1 MSENYIIFSSVQKYP
16 ILHEFSKGLLDLK
29 SRIFIFQNRTLS
41 ITVIGSNWKRTILNW
56 KRTNF
61 KKNIQTTLI
70 NNFCMIRFL
79 NIKKSHYI
87 SE

>member
-41 ITVIGSNWKRTILNW
+41 ITVIGSNWKRT
-56 KRTNF
+56 NF

-79 NIKKSHYI
+79 TIKKSHYI
-87 SE
+87 PE